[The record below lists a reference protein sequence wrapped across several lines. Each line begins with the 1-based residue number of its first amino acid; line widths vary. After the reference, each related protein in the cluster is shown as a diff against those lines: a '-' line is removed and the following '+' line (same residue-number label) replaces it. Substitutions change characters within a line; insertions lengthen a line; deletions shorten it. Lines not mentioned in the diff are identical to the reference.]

1 MCSWPFVSWP
11 LVVHIF
17 VRIATRALRTIGRTA
32 LGAAATGRVFKVASP
47 RVYRRQLAAQRAMV
61 QHASEAAR
69 PSGALD

>member
-1 MCSWPFVSWP
+1 MSVSGVIAS
-11 LVVHIF
+11 LATLATHIGLGH
-17 VRIATRALRTIGRTA
+17 VQLARTA